1 MSAEVAA
8 RAFEP
13 FFTTKPVGKGTG
25 LGLAMCEG
33 IVRQAG
39 GYITID
45 SRPGRGSTFRVFL
58 PRVADAPTATIARG
72 VAVNPAGGRETLLV
86 VEDEPLILRM
96 AKRVLSELGY
106 TVLSASDGHEALGV
120 LERHPGHVDLLITD
134 VVMPKMSGRELAARV
149 TAMRPD
155 IKVLYSSG
163 YAADEIGEDG
173 VLGEGINFLA
183 KPYVPSK
190 LADAVREVLDK

>member
-1 MSAEVAA
+1 MDSATRA

-13 FFTTKPVGKGTG
+13 FFTTKPLGKGTG

-39 GYITID
+39 GHITLD
-45 SRPGRGSTFRVFL
+45 SGPGRGSTLRVFL
-58 PRVADAPTATIARG
+58 PRAADEPSLPISRGSAASPAR
-72 VAVNPAGGRETLLV
+72 GRETLLL

-106 TVLSASDGHEALGV
+106 TVLSASDGLEALQV
-120 LERHPGHVDLLITD
+120 LERHAGDVQLLITD
-134 VVMPKMSGRELAARV
+134 VVMPKMSGRELASRV
-149 TAMRPD
+149 TALRPE

-173 VLGEGINFLA
+173 VIEDGINFLA
-183 KPYVPSK
+183 KPYVPSR
-190 LADAVREVLDK
+190 LADAVRDVLDK